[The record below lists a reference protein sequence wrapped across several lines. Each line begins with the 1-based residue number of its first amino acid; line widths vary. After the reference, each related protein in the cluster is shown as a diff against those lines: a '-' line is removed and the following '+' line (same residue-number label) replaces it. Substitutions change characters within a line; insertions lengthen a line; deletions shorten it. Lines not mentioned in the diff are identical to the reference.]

1 MIISS
6 ITPTQQ
12 MKTTK
17 KYAKKPYMMV
27 EGDCFNTVPEREQ
40 DLVVVDR
47 SILFCHR
54 ACERRSVSSP
64 RLLVVMTTRRQFHS
78 RPNRPSWSNLALAM

>member
-40 DLVVVDR
+40 DLVVVDK
-47 SILFCHR
+47 
-54 ACERRSVSSP
+54 SVYSAIGRVSEEASAVLNSS
-64 RLLVVMTTRRQFHS
+64 
-78 RPNRPSWSNLALAM
+78 